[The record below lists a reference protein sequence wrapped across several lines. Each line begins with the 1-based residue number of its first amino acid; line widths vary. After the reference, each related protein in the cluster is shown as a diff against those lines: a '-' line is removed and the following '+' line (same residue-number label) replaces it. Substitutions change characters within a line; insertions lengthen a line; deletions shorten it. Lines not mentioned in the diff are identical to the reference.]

1 VKAESGLSLFLP
13 RPEKILELAK
23 NTARI
28 LPTVFPFF
36 LLGFCRGIGC
46 RSWLWGSRW
55 LCSRADIR
63 CSLASAH
70 APGISLR
77 TGRTCLYS
85 LSIASFIKGE
95 PFLHG
100 HGVGIPGFRAPPVF
114 AVFPGLCALPSVPA
128 TVSPVIASF
137 FYSIVPPIL
146 SSIISVGPI
155 PSARPVRSVGS
166 VRSVESLRPASP
178 VVTATA
184 PIPPVKATL
193 WKRYLLACA

>member
-1 VKAESGLSLFLP
+1 VKAESWLSWFLP

-23 NTARI
+23 NTAGI

-100 HGVGIPGFRAPPVF
+100 HGVGI
-114 AVFPGLCALPSVPA
+114 PGLCALPSVPA

-193 WKRYLLACA
+193 WKRYLLACAQILG